1 MQRRLLA
8 GLLLWPATRLRAEPA
23 PLELNSASRAE
34 LESLAGIGLQL
45 AERLLAARS
54 QALFADWA
62 DLRRRV
68 PGIGTARARRLSAQ
82 GLRVNGQSFEAPPAS
97 MSGLTQSD

>member
-8 GLLLWPATRLRAEPA
+8 GLLLWPAMLLRADPA
-23 PLELNSASRAE
+23 PLELNTASRAE

-45 AERLLAARS
+45 AERLLTARS

-62 DLRRRV
+62 NLRRRV
-68 PGIGTARARRLSAQ
+68 PGIGVARARRLSAQ
-82 GLRVNGQSFEAPPAS
+82 GLRVNGLGFEPPPAS
-97 MSGLTQSD
+97 MSDLT